1 MPHETTHGCC
11 NATLTAALAAI
22 TARIATEQ
30 GRAGEVYASLR
41 RLYKAQNRR
50 KQGGRVFGHGDTT
63 NAHTRR

>member
-1 MPHETTHGCC
+1 MNNETTHGCC
-11 NATLTAALAAI
+11 NANYVHILAAI

-30 GRAGEVYASLR
+30 GRAGGVYVSLR

-50 KQGGRVFGHGDTT
+50 EPGGRVFGHGDTT